1 MLWFYGWRPLL
12 FLGLFQIKVPR
23 HVEDF
28 WQIQRLPRTIVEN
41 NNHSNS
47 WLLNTGGNT
56 QRICCLG
63 YTSYRVKMITLYH
76 SWNTWN
82 ASLCQW
88 SLEEAYPIYVEIVVT
103 SAKQF
108 PNILTES
115 SWFYISINLRC
126 CNEAQKFVLFLFF
139 WGNKKCRV

>member
-1 MLWFYGWRPLL
+1 MGGGPCFSLDFFKSKFHNMSRTFDKFKDFQGLL
-12 FLGLFQIKVPR
+12 
-23 HVEDF
+23 
-28 WQIQRLPRTIVEN
+28 QRIIIIVI
-41 NNHSNS
+41 HDCWIPS
-47 WLLNTGGNT
+47 GGNT
-56 QRICCLG
+56 QRNCCLG
-63 YTSYRVKMITLYH
+63 YTSYRMKILTLYH